1 MLVERSI
8 LVKKLVVDI
17 YVHWFYECKNQ
28 MKKKNAQITLQE
40 PQISAILV
48 ILKN

>member
-1 MLVERSI
+1 MQKSNE
-8 LVKKLVVDI
+8 
-17 YVHWFYECKNQ
+17 
-28 MKKKNAQITLQE
+28 KNAQITLQE